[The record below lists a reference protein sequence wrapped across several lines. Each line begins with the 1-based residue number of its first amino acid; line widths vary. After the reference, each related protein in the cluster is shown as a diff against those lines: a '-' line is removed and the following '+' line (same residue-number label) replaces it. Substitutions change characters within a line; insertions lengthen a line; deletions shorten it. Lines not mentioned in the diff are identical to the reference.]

1 MNSRQTGNA
10 APQNEAVVV
19 VETTSIH
26 INEEKSIVYSVDKA
40 FESLK
45 LSIELFGIKEPLIVE
60 KESNVVIA
68 GNRRLK
74 AALELGI
81 EAIPVIFREMRDKDR
96 ELIFVT
102 HENQREKT
110 YSQYLAEY
118 RILQKRYPLSQGA
131 RTDLKQVA
139 ALNAEALRILPGI
152 SRTTLFY
159 LLEIDRLALIKY
171 PKGKDNY
178 WYKMIWNDLDEGYK
192 TPKYWYDRLK
202 TKDNNEDILSNPSQY
217 SIHVDGCK
225 FINATC
231 EDVSSIEDG
240 SIACFL
246 SSPPYWGFK
255 RKYGKPIGEVIG
267 NEKDADE
274 YLKKLV
280 GIYKNALPKLKK
292 GGSIWVNITDV
303 CKNGEYQV
311 IPHRFVLKMREIGLV
326 LNDELIWFKTNP
338 TPTTAKRTTRSFE
351 NFFQFVRSEDKKT
364 FFYETAWLKEAT
376 ALKNKVVISSGET
389 EEKKITSTL
398 NFRDG
403 VLTTSS
409 PNIEKLRAKCRE
421 VGIKCDHDATF
432 PIDLAIV
439 PILLTTKVNETV
451 LDLFGGTGTVA
462 LTAGALGRK
471 SISYEQNAEY
481 CKVAEI
487 RLTDVIRKLKAGD
500 FMLKGNVSVLDN
512 NVKVAA

>member
-81 EAIPVIFREMRDKDR
+81 ETIPVIFREMRDKDR

-171 PKGKDNY
+171 PK
-178 WYKMIWNDLDEGYK
+178 
-192 TPKYWYDRLK
+192 
-202 TKDNNEDILSNPSQY
+202 
-217 SIHVDGCK
+217 
-225 FINATC
+225 
-231 EDVSSIEDG
+231 
-240 SIACFL
+240 
-246 SSPPYWGFK
+246 
-255 RKYGKPIGEVIG
+255 
-267 NEKDADE
+267 
-274 YLKKLV
+274 
-280 GIYKNALPKLKK
+280 
-292 GGSIWVNITDV
+292 
-303 CKNGEYQV
+303 
-311 IPHRFVLKMREIGLV
+311 
-326 LNDELIWFKTNP
+326 
-338 TPTTAKRTTRSFE
+338 
-351 NFFQFVRSEDKKT
+351 
-364 FFYETAWLKEAT
+364 
-376 ALKNKVVISSGET
+376 
-389 EEKKITSTL
+389 
-398 NFRDG
+398 
-403 VLTTSS
+403 
-409 PNIEKLRAKCRE
+409 
-421 VGIKCDHDATF
+421 
-432 PIDLAIV
+432 
-439 PILLTTKVNETV
+439 
-451 LDLFGGTGTVA
+451 
-462 LTAGALGRK
+462 
-471 SISYEQNAEY
+471 
-481 CKVAEI
+481 
-487 RLTDVIRKLKAGD
+487 
-500 FMLKGNVSVLDN
+500 
-512 NVKVAA
+512 